1 MKTIRFYLFLTAWL
15 IMILPAM
22 LPTPAWA
29 EEPAQK
35 NPTIDRT
42 ALMGLA
48 QQFVTKVGDGLKK
61 ADNFLGG
68 LTPEDL
74 RYQEYFKTIPD
85 GDLMVL
91 QAALTSPSGKKVK
104 QIKIDREVTGIKQG
118 NDVMISL
125 NDFISAAEFA
135 ITISLDGTKA
145 EGWFIRQ
152 DQLFSLDVTNRKVTV
167 KDKTLDILPEH
178 ILAQD
183 GDILVKGETLATW
196 FDLKFK
202 IDIQSQI
209 LNIAAKQ
216 PWPMQERAE
225 RARRMKTVNKTLK
238 PKNPRRE
245 IPYHLATV
253 PNVAVT
259 VKQGYIKNGDDAAVT
274 TSSYNAQARGDLLGF
289 ASKMTMTGN
298 KEEKITRATL
308 NLSHT
313 SDNPDLL
320 GPMKARFYEFN
331 DVNTVSVPLTGSS
344 SQGRGFHVTNKNPNI
359 TNNTATE
366 VIGDGLPGWDVEMYR
381 GDRLINTTTVGDDG
395 QYRFTNVSLFL
406 GENKL
411 KIIQYGPQGEV
422 REEERVISVSPD
434 KTDGGGFYDVAVIQQ
449 SVQTYAANPPSGI
462 DVGTPAFSGT
472 YQKQITP
479 TMSLEAGTLIR
490 QENGKQYVY
499 NSFGATNILGDIVLN
514 SDGSVIS
521 DGTFTG
527 ILTGRRNIGQHRF
540 SVSAQY
546 RSNGFATS
554 HYTPASSVLPA
565 VVSLTSNSSGPITLG
580 FGDYKYQGTYGGTS
594 VISQNEN
601 GLRNIQ
607 SDFSI
612 GTNINDISI
621 SNAYQSSYVTGS
633 PSPTSDGLKIDDSVS
648 FRGRA
653 FDMSWRSSMDFTV
666 YPKRSL
672 RKLGLEINREIYQ
685 DVNANFSIDHTLDPG
700 FTEGTLSTD
709 FSTQMAT
716 ISPILRYNTNKEA
729 SLLVSLRTGLA
740 RDPYTNEFSIL
751 SQNTTN
757 NGSVSAFVF
766 LDKDGDNSFTKGD
779 EPLQDASILAVQ
791 LNDRAL
797 TNADGEAFLYNLSP
811 KKVTD
816 IIVEEGSAFE
826 NNWISGF
833 EGVSIRA
840 RPGSVIRLQ
849 FPIHRGGELDGVAMV
864 DLGDGELATVSDLR
878 IDLYDSEGR
887 RVMGDVTDSD
897 GYYLFERIPPGTYYL
912 LADNETSRRKHVI
925 RPSLQQFSFGYEGT
939 RITGFNLMFK
949 RGDTDVAFSIAP
961 DISDFLD
968 ANPVL
973 NVLEEQ
979 KQTIL
984 LNLGD
989 YNSPLLMSL
998 MWYKIKLMY
1007 GDAVSGGELVVRPV
1021 DTNPSRKTARN
1032 TLRVQINTS
1041 ILDARKRC
1049 EVINKDKL
1057 PCEVEFFPKG
1067 IGNQA
1072 AQRLPNRG

>member
-1 MKTIRFYLFLTAWL
+1 MGIIRSSLSLIVWL
-15 IMILPAM
+15 AIALPYPCLAQES
-22 LPTPAWA
+22 TP
-29 EEPAQK
+29 QK
-35 NPTIDRT
+35 QTIDRA

-48 QQFVTKVGDGLKK
+48 QQFVSKVGDGLKK

-74 RYQEYFKTIPD
+74 RMKEYFDSIPD
-85 GDLMVL
+85 GDLLVL
-91 QAALTSPSGKKVK
+91 QVSLTSSGGKKAK
-104 QIKIDREVTGIKQG
+104 QLKLDREITGIKQKY
-118 NDVMISL
+118 DVMLSL

-135 ITISLDGTKA
+135 ISISLDGQKA

-152 DQLFSLDVTNRKVTV
+152 DQIFALDVLKHQATV
-167 KDKTLDILPEH
+167 NGKSFDIPPEN
-178 ILAQD
+178 ILSQD
-183 GDILVKGETLATW
+183 GDILIKGSTLAEL
-196 FDLKFK
+196 FELKLK
-202 IDIQSQI
+202 TDVQSQV
-209 LNIAAKQ
+209 LNIASKQ
-216 PWPMQERAE
+216 PWPMQEKAE
-225 RARRMKTVNKTLK
+225 RARRMKLTNKSLK
-238 PKNPRRE
+238 PENPLRE
-245 IPYHLATV
+245 VPYHFATL

-259 VKQGYIKNGDDAAVT
+259 MKQGYIKNGDEPAVT

-289 ASKMTMTGN
+289 SSKATMVGN
-298 KEEKITRATL
+298 KDEKLTRATL

-320 GPMKARFYEFN
+320 GPLKARFYEFN
-331 DVNTVSVPLTGSS
+331 DVNTVNVPLTGSS
-344 SQGRGFHVTNKNPNI
+344 SQGRGFHVTNKNPNV
-359 TNNTATE
+359 TSNTATE
-366 VIGDGLPGWDVEMYR
+366 VIGDGLPGWDVEIYR

-395 QYRFTNVSLFL
+395 QYRFENISLFL

-422 REEERVISVSPD
+422 KEEERAISVSPD

-449 SVQTYAANPPSGI
+449 SLQTYAATPSDGV
-462 DVGTPAFSGT
+462 DVGTPVFAGT

-490 QENGKQYVY
+490 QENNKQYVY
-499 NSFGATNILGDIVLN
+499 NSFGATNILGSIVIN
-514 SDGSVIS
+514 SDGAIIS

-527 ILTGRRNIGQHRF
+527 ILTGRRNFGQHRF
-540 SVSAQY
+540 SASAQY

-554 HYTPASSVLPA
+554 HYTPSSSVLPA
-565 VVSLTSNSSGPITLG
+565 VASLTTNTSGPITLG
-580 FGDYKYQGTYGGTS
+580 FGDFKYPGTYGGTS

-607 SDFSI
+607 NDFSI
-612 GTNINDISI
+612 GTNINNISI
-621 SNAYQSSYVTGS
+621 SNSYQSSYITGS
-633 PSPTSDGLKIDDSVS
+633 PNPASDGFKIDDSLA
-648 FRGRA
+648 FRGKA
-653 FDMSWRSSMDFTV
+653 LGMTWRSGVDFDL
-666 YPKRSL
+666 YPEQSIRQYSFEVN
-672 RKLGLEINREIYQ
+672 RAITPEIT
-685 DVNANFSIDHTLDPG
+685 ANLSVDHRIDPS

-716 ISPILRYNTNKEA
+716 ISPILRYNTNQEL

-766 LDKDGDNSFTKGD
+766 LDKDGDNSFTAGD

-811 KKVTD
+811 KKITD

-833 EGVSIRA
+833 QGVSIRP

-849 FPIHRGGELDGVAMV
+849 FPIHRGGELNGVALM
-864 DLGDGELATVSDLR
+864 DLGDGEMTTVSDLR
-878 IDLYDSEGR
+878 IDLYNSEGR
-887 RVMGDVTDSD
+887 KVMGYVTDSD

-912 LADNETSRRKHVI
+912 LADNQTSRRKHVI
-925 RPSLQQFSFGYEGT
+925 RPALQQFSFGYEGT
-939 RITGFNLMFK
+939 RINGFNLTFK
-949 RGDTDVAFSIAP
+949 RGDSDVAFSIAP

-968 ANPVL
+968 ANPIL

-979 KQTIL
+979 KQTVL
-984 LNLGD
+984 LNLGE

-998 MWYKIKLMY
+998 MWYKIKMMY
-1007 GDAVSGGELVVRPV
+1007 SDVVAGGELVVRPT
-1021 DTNPSRKTARN
+1021 DTKPSRKTARN
-1032 TLRVQINTS
+1032 TLRVQLNTS
-1041 ILDARKRC
+1041 ISDARKRC
-1049 EVINKDKL
+1049 ERLNKEDL
-1057 PCEVEFFPKG
+1057 PCEIEFFPKG

-1072 AQRLPNRG
+1072 AERLPNRG